1 MLYTVCMDQYVV
13 RMINSFAHQSW
24 IVTSSLT
31 DISGHVGSLTHK
43 SIRKNNA
50 IIGLNYCRLI
60 AH

>member
-1 MLYTVCMDQYVV
+1 MDQYVV
-13 RMINSFAHQSW
+13 KMINSFAHQSW